1 MSDIETDVL
10 IAGAGPVG
18 LLLACELARLGVRV
32 VVAERLASPMTES
45 RASQLSTRT
54 AGLLHERSLGALFD
68 PAAREL
74 KAHFAGLP
82 LDLSGLD
89 SDFAG
94 NWKVPQYRTERIFYE
109 RARALGATVLREHD
123 ITGLADNGE
132 AVRCEARTAAGRR
145 TFQASYLAGCDGVT
159 STVRELGG
167 FRAWR
172 VPATRELLRADVTG
186 IGIPDR
192 RFQRLPGGFVVA
204 ATRDG
209 VTRVMVHAYGQDV
222 ATRAGPPGFGEVA
235 RLWQQVT
242 GEDIAGGTP
251 VWVDGFDNSK
261 GLVSEYRRGR
271 VLLAGDAAHW
281 HLPIGGQAL
290 NTGLGDAVDLGGK
303 LAAVVNG
310 TAPET
315 VLDSYHAERHAAG
328 ARVLVYVAAQE
339 FLQLG
344 GPEAD
349 PVRAVLAELLTLP
362 PVHDHFARVA
372 AGLDSPPAGS
382 PLAAGLPEVDSLVI
396 TAR

>member
-1 MSDIETDVL
+1 MSDLETGVL
-10 IAGAGPVG
+10 VAGAGPVG
-18 LLLACELARLGVRV
+18 LLLACELARAGVGV

-54 AGLLHERSLGALFD
+54 AELLHERSFGDLLD

-82 LDLSGLD
+82 LDLSGLG

-94 NWKVPQYRTERIFYE
+94 NWKVPQYRTESFFCE
-109 RARALGATVLREHD
+109 RARALGTTVLREHD
-123 ITGLADNGE
+123 ITWLADTGDH
-132 AVRCEARTAAGRR
+132 VRCEARTPAGRR
-145 TFQASYLAGCDGVT
+145 TFRARYLAGCDGAT

-172 VPATRELLRADVTG
+172 APATRELLRADVTG
-186 IGIPDR
+186 LGIPDR

-204 ATRDG
+204 ATRGG

-222 ATRAGPPGFGEVA
+222 APRAAPPAFGEVA

-251 VWVDGFDNSK
+251 LWADSFDDSK

-271 VLLAGDAAHW
+271 ILLAGDAAHW
-281 HLPIGGQAL
+281 HMPIGGQAL
-290 NTGLGDAVDLGGK
+290 NTGLHDALDLGGK
-303 LAAVVNG
+303 LAAVVEG
-310 TAPET
+310 TAPDA
-315 VLDSYHAERHAAG
+315 VLDSYHAERHAAA
-328 ARVLVYVAAQE
+328 ARVLEYVAAQE

-349 PVRAVLAELLTLP
+349 PVREVLAELLTLP
-362 PVHDHFARVA
+362 PVHDHFARAA
-372 AGLDSPPAGS
+372 AGLQTRNVIKDS
-382 PLAAGLPEVDSLVI
+382 VSL
-396 TAR
+396 